1 MFRSE
6 RGHPSRGRRS
16 PHPAREF
23 PIQNAV
29 LHWKQLRLSLRPPY
43 KADFSSLQSSGR
55 KSTPPPS
62 LTTAWPISEV
72 GGIQSPP
79 LGLDRRPE
87 YRLARLERHLLLVGS
102 AAWLGLD
109 EARQRVAVLHV
120 REDLLEDPGAVQH
133 VAVVPA
139 VEVHRLGLLLSGGQF
154 AVKRGQ
160 ALQPHQHPQPVEVGQ
175 TGILRDDHR
184 GDGVARE
191 NQRAE
196 QRQILHVLHLAD
208 GLDLVRRHVEILELF
223 ALAQAVE

>member
-1 MFRSE
+1 MLRSE
-6 RGHPSRGRRS
+6 RGVHRTRHG
-16 PHPAREF
+16 
-23 PIQNAV
+23 
-29 LHWKQLRLSLRPPY
+29 KSLFRTPFSTGNNSGFLCGLFTKRPFPPY
-43 KADFSSLQSSGR
+43 KAVDGSLHLHHF
-55 KSTPPPS
+55 S

-184 GDGVARE
+184 GDRVARE

-208 GLDLVRRHVEILELF
+208 GRDLVRRHVEILELF